1 MNSKKALIKSIMKI
15 ICLIKMIILLS
26 NDTSLNGILLFW
38 ITDVVNLGRGLREK
52 KNKNPPLTYS

>member
-1 MNSKKALIKSIMKI
+1 MNFKKALIKSIKMKI

-52 KNKNPPLTYS
+52 KIKILP